1 MKKKLTKKILN
12 ADLVEIE
19 VNYGSLYHP
28 QSQGAIEAFN
38 KIISSSL
45 STVYDIFKNLLNY

>member
-28 QSQGAIEAFN
+28 QSQGAIEVLI
-38 KIISSSL
+38 K
-45 STVYDIFKNLLNY
+45 